1 MLSVAINSCFS
12 CGVKHFSALWWEAEA
27 PLAGEGAESMPQGVQ
42 GTLEY
47 SSHYIRISSNDNLI
61 NYRPW
66 STDQEKGCVTLN
78 PFPASPWVSAV
89 EQGLGSDGEAS
100 PARWHG
106 LRTFTGAVSV
116 PLRSIL
122 PADLYSAS
130 WNSLQGCP
138 PAVLHGANVG
148 RLAAL
153 GRGAGSWQ
161 CWKCSLEHTGVCWRF
176 LVQHLSAIKSNVWGT
191 EPFWV
196 MPIKCTAHGT
206 SWHLTDCKVRCLLNG
221 VFRLSREFLSEHLHE
236 GPLSSPDLAQV
247 CTSCRLIATYL
258 LGVTFSLKE
267 SHSNL
272 FRKGNLPLLQYRQ
285 TFIIVT
291 VNLVKTEA
299 LLSSSVFKNPLLFSS
314 KKVWFW

>member
-1 MLSVAINSCFS
+1 M
-12 CGVKHFSALWWEAEA
+12 
-27 PLAGEGAESMPQGVQ
+27 
-42 GTLEY
+42 
-47 SSHYIRISSNDNLI
+47 
-61 NYRPW
+61 
-66 STDQEKGCVTLN
+66 
-78 PFPASPWVSAV
+78 
-89 EQGLGSDGEAS
+89 
-100 PARWHG
+100 
-106 LRTFTGAVSV
+106 
-116 PLRSIL
+116 
-122 PADLYSAS
+122 
-130 WNSLQGCP
+130 
-138 PAVLHGANVG
+138 
-148 RLAAL
+148 
-153 GRGAGSWQ
+153 
-161 CWKCSLEHTGVCWRF
+161 
-176 LVQHLSAIKSNVWGT
+176 
-191 EPFWV
+191 

-314 KKVWFW
+314 KKVWF